1 MTQKQ
6 KFWHKIGIVFLA
18 LSLLCA
24 VMYLWLSSQNSWEQI
39 IEHAADTDAEA
50 AKPIVDLV
58 SGLAMNFTEW
68 LGAMSGLLLSLLGA
82 ILALGTVLFCMGKPW
97 KIAGGAGIAL
107 HVGLLIAFFVRYG
120 EILKSVFILYS

>member
-6 KFWHKIGIVFLA
+6 KFWHKIGIVFLT

-24 VMYLWLSSQNSWEQI
+24 VMYLWLSSQNSWAQI
-39 IEHAADTDAEA
+39 IERATDTDAEA
-50 AKPIVDLV
+50 AKPIVDIV

-82 ILALGTVLFCMGKPW
+82 ILALGTTLLCMGKAW
-97 KIAGGAGIAL
+97 KIAGGVGIAL
-107 HVGLLIAFFVRYG
+107 HVGLLVWFVVRYL
-120 EILKSVFILYS
+120 EFIRLLFAF

>member
-6 KFWHKIGIVFLA
+6 KFWHKTGIVFLT

-24 VMYLWLSSQNSWEQI
+24 VMYLWLSSQNSWAQI

-82 ILALGTVLFCMGKPW
+82 ILALGTTLLCMDRVW
-97 KIAGGAGIAL
+97 KIAGGACIAL
-107 HVGLLIAFFVRYG
+107 HVGLLVWFVVRYL
-120 EILKSVFILYS
+120 ELIKLLFAF

>member
-6 KFWHKIGIVFLA
+6 KFWHKTGIVFLA

-24 VMYLWLSSQNSWEQI
+24 VMYLWLSSQNSWAQI

-82 ILALGTVLFCMGKPW
+82 ILALGTTLLCMGKVW
-97 KIAGGAGIAL
+97 KTIGGVGIAL
-107 HVGLLIAFFVRYG
+107 HVGLLVWFVVRYL
-120 EILKSVFILYS
+120 EFIRLLFAF

>member
-6 KFWHKIGIVFLA
+6 KFWHKTGIVFLT

-24 VMYLWLSSQNSWEQI
+24 VMYLWLSSQNSWAQI

-82 ILALGTVLFCMGKPW
+82 ILALGTTLLCMDRVW
-97 KIAGGAGIAL
+97 KIAGGVGIAL
-107 HVGLLIAFFVRYG
+107 HVGLLVWFVVRYL
-120 EILKSVFILYS
+120 ELIKLLFAF